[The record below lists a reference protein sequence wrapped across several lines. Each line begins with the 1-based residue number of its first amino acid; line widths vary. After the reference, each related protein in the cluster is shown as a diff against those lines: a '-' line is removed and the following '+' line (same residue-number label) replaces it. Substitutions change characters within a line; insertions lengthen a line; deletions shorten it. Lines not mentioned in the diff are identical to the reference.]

1 VAALMA
7 VCVPPAVAQAEPAP
21 ATVAMPLVQVAE
33 GVYFVQGES
42 AMGSAANQNFISNAG
57 FVIADGGVMVIDSL
71 GSPALARRLIEQIR
85 RITPLPIR
93 YVLITHYH
101 ADHIYGLQAFREAGA
116 RLVAHARSREYIG
129 SETARLRMEA
139 SREELFPWIDET
151 TVVQEPDIWLGADG
165 SEADTVLQI
174 GRTEFIVRHAGPA
187 HTAEDLILHVPSKG
201 VLFAGD
207 LVFRNRIPY
216 VGMADSRSWV
226 VALDRILA
234 FDPRV
239 VVPGHGEA
247 STDPRADLGLTRD
260 YLNHLRTRMGE
271 AARNLEPFDEAYAR
285 TDWGRFAKLPLFGAV
300 NRMNAYN
307 TYLLMEQEGK

>member
-1 VAALMA
+1 MA
-7 VCVPPAVAQAEPAP
+7 VTTVLGLLPAATRAQAAP
-21 ATVAMPLVQVAE
+21 ATVDMPLVQAAE

-93 YVLITHYH
+93 YVVITHYH
-101 ADHIYGLQAFREAGA
+101 ADHIYGLQALRDEGT

-129 SETARLRMEA
+129 SETARLRLQA
-139 SREELFPWIDET
+139 SRDELFPWIDEST
-151 TVVQEPDIWLGADG
+151 AVQEPDIWLGADG
-165 SEADTVLQI
+165 SEADTVLHI

-187 HTAEDLILHVPSKG
+187 HTPEDLIVHVPSRG

-226 VALDRILA
+226 VALDRILS
-234 FDPRV
+234 FQPRV
-239 VVPGHGEA
+239 VVPGHGDA
-247 STDPRADLGLTRD
+247 STDPQADLGLTRD
-260 YLNHLRTRMGE
+260 YLNHLRTSMGE